1 MAGTTYQH
9 NFHLQNYGI
18 YKELIETGHMD
29 VYTKEL
35 DESNI
40 DIHFTWLINI
50 LNDGIE
56 TDVVRNCKIRI
67 HYTDNK
73 QVTMHIID
81 YMFNLLMW
89 SIIVSSGEKIS
100 SFYQWNTM
108 FDPITK
114 KSIKN
119 YIDNKYIRKNIGK
132 IDTIK
137 MNQSIDN
144 GIGKF
149 RDLENFQ
156 MYLANTVNLEDTIDL
171 MNKYPEF
178 NETIHF
184 NVDGIPLEDVKE
196 AGMKATNLQINY
208 IKNSDH
214 CLKDSFLAGEGI
226 NAKQYKEVSVNIGT
240 KPNGQGGVF
249 PHPIQGSFINGG
261 LKTPEE
267 IIVESSIGRIAQIL
281 QKQNV
286 GQSGAFA
293 RNLGL
298 NNQDSKLHQDPT
310 YVCDTKHFEEIV
322 IENQDMLD
330 EFDMR
335 YYRTNP
341 NGIDY
346 RIDATKDKKLIGQLI
361 YLRSPM
367 TCASAAR
374 GEGICYK
381 CYGDLAFANRDINIG
396 QIAAELLS
404 SIYTQILL
412 SAKHLL
418 ESAIV
423 KMHWTEGFYDLF
435 NVEYNQITLKEE
447 MNYRG
452 YKMIIE
458 DDFDDEDD
466 GEDFESDMDLSS
478 YILYFDIVYPDGTR
492 KTIKSSDTDNE
503 ADSIYLHQDLIDYM
517 NTVGINDDG
526 VYELDL
532 NKMKSLQLF
541 VIDVK
546 NNELSKTMKSIKNII
561 DNKKSTRSY
570 NRNTI
575 LADFIKTNL
584 SGNIKI
590 CSVHFEVLLMN
601 QMRSRSDILELPNWR
616 ADDEDY
622 QILTLSESLSNNR
635 SITVR
640 LQYSKIGRALI
651 HSSNRRLHHTSNMD
665 VFYMEKPQKFITD
678 EYQRSTYEMKDDF
691 ERKIVKPFIFV
702 NKVDDGEDPDV
713 NEENSEE

>member
-1 MAGTTYQH
+1 MIQHTH

-18 YKELIETGHMD
+18 YKELVENGYLDI
-29 VYTKEL
+29 YTKDL

-40 DIHFTWLINI
+40 DIHFTWIINI

-56 TDVVRNCKIRI
+56 TDTVRNAKIRI
-67 HYTDNK
+67 HYVNKK

-81 YMFNLLMW
+81 YMFNLMMW

-100 SFYQWNTM
+100 SQYQWNTM

-114 KSIKN
+114 KSIKS
-119 YIDNKYIRKNIGK
+119 YIDKNFIRKNIGK

-156 MYLANTVNLEDTIDL
+156 MYLANTVNLEDTIEL

-178 NETIHF
+178 NDTIHF
-184 NVDGIPLEDVKE
+184 DVTGIPLEDVKD
-196 AGMKATNLQINY
+196 AGMKATNLQIQY
-208 IKNSDH
+208 IKNSNH

-261 LKTPEE
+261 LKNPEE

-298 NNQDSKLHQDPT
+298 NNQDSKLHSDPN

-322 IENQDMLD
+322 VENQDMLD

-341 NGIDY
+341 NGVDK
-346 RIDATKDKKLIGQLI
+346 RIDATKDKDLIGQLI

-367 TCASAAR
+367 KCASAAR

-381 CYGDLAFANRDINIG
+381 CYGDLAHINRDINIG

-418 ESAIV
+418 ESAII
-423 KMHWTEGFYDLF
+423 KMHWTAGFSDLF
-435 NVEYNQITLKEE
+435 NVEYNQISLKEE
-447 MNYRG
+447 VNYKG
-452 YKMIIE
+452 FKMIIE
-458 DDFDDEDD
+458 DDFEDEADEDD
-466 GEDFESDMDLSS
+466 IESDMELSS
-478 YILYFDIVYPDGTR
+478 YILYFDIVYPNGER
-492 KTIKSSDTDNE
+492 VTIKSADSDNE
-503 ADSIYLHQDLIDYM
+503 ADNIYLHQDLIEYM
-517 NTVGINDDG
+517 NNVGLNDDG

-532 NKMKSLQLF
+532 NKMKKLQLF

-546 NNELSKTMKSIKNII
+546 NNELSRTMKAIKNII
-561 DNKKSTRSY
+561 DNKKSTKSY
-570 NRNTI
+570 NSNNI

-590 CSVHFEVLLMN
+590 DSVHFEVLLMN
-601 QMRSRSDILELPNWR
+601 QMRSGSDILELPDWTANQ
-616 ADDEDY
+616 EDY
-622 QILTLSESLSNNR
+622 QILTLSESLANNR
-635 SITVR
+635 SISVR
-640 LQYSKIGRALI
+640 LQYSKTGRTLI
-651 HSSNRRLHHTSNMD
+651 HSSNRRLKATSNMD
-665 VFYMEKPQKFITD
+665 VFYMEQPQKFITD
-678 EYQRSTYEMKDDF
+678 EYQRSTYEMKDDI
-691 ERKIVKPFIFV
+691 ERRIVKPFTFV
-702 NKVDDGEDPDV
+702 NRMDENAGGDPDLSGT
-713 NEENSEE
+713 EEE

>member
-1 MAGTTYQH
+1 MAVEHT
-9 NFHLQNYGI
+9 FHLKNYGI
-18 YKELIETGHMD
+18 YSELIENGSID
-29 VYTKEL
+29 IYTKILNE
-35 DESNI
+35 DNI
-40 DIHFTWLINI
+40 DDHFKWIINI
-50 LNDGIE
+50 MYDGIE
-56 TDVVRNCKIRI
+56 TEKVRNCKVRI
-67 HYTDNK
+67 HYTDKK
-73 QVTMHIID
+73 QVTMHIVD
-81 YMFNLLMW
+81 YMFNLMMW
-89 SIIVSSGEKIS
+89 SIIVSSGESIS

-108 FDPITK
+108 FEPITK
-114 KSIKN
+114 KSIKK
-119 YIDNKYIRKNIGK
+119 YIDNKFIRRNIRT

-178 NETIHF
+178 NDTIHF
-184 NVDGIPLEDVKE
+184 SVDGIPLEDVKD
-196 AGMKATNLQINY
+196 AGMKATRTQIEY

-249 PHPIQGSFINGG
+249 PHSIQGSFINGG
-261 LKTPEE
+261 LKTVEE
-267 IIVESSIGRIAQIL
+267 IVVESSIGRIAQIL

-298 NNQDSKLHQDPT
+298 NNQDAKLHPDPT

-322 IENQDMLD
+322 IENEDMLD

-341 NGIDY
+341 NGIDK
-346 RIDATKDKKLIGQLI
+346 RIDATKDKHLIGQLI

-374 GEGICYK
+374 EQGICYR

-423 KMHWTEGFYDLF
+423 KMHWTEGFFDLF
-435 NVEYNQITLKEE
+435 NVEYNQITLKDEV
-447 MNYRG
+447 NYKG
-452 YKMIIE
+452 YKLIIE
-458 DDFDDEDD
+458 DDFEDEDD
-466 GEDFESDMDLSS
+466 SEDIESDMDLTS
-478 YILYFDIVYPDGTR
+478 YVLYFDIVYPNGER
-492 KTIKSSDTDNE
+492 KTIKSSDSDNE

-517 NTVGINDDG
+517 NTIGTNDDG
-526 VYELDL
+526 VYELDM
-532 NKMKSLQLF
+532 NKMKDKQLF

-546 NNELSKTMKSIKNII
+546 NNELSRTMKAIKNII
-561 DNKKSTRSY
+561 DNKKSTKSY

-575 LADFIKTNL
+575 LSDFIKTNL

-590 CSVHFEVLLMN
+590 NSVHFEVLLMN
-601 QMRSRSDILELPNWR
+601 QMRSGSDILELPNWS
-616 ADDEDY
+616 AIDEDY
-622 QILTLSESLSNNR
+622 QILTLSESLINNR
-635 SITVR
+635 SITKR
-640 LQYSKIGRALI
+640 LQYSKISRSLI
-651 HSSNRRLHHTSNMD
+651 HSSNRRLHATSNMD
-665 VFYMEKPQKFITD
+665 VFYMEQPQKFITD
-678 EYQRSTYEMKDDF
+678 EYQRSTYVMKDSM
-691 ERKIVKPFIFV
+691 EKKITKPFIFV
-702 NKVDDGEDPDV
+702 AKEDISEDPDV
-713 NEENSEE
+713 NEENYSEE